1 MTAREYLG
9 PLSERPFRMLWL
21 GQTASSVGDAVIYI
35 ALVFAVLDVG
45 SKADLGLVLAAFWLA
60 RTLFL
65 LVGGVWADRLPRR
78 AIMLACDGVRA
89 AIEAFTC
96 VMVLR
101 GDMEIWMFLVTSAV
115 FGAAAAMFG
124 PASTGLIPQL
134 VSGEGLQRAN
144 ALLGLSRSAVNIAGP
159 AVSGV
164 LVAAFGPGWVFGINS
179 FSFVISAAFLVVLR
193 VPPRAA
199 PERQTF
205 FADLARGW
213 REVSSRTWLW
223 ASMIVFSL
231 SNIAIAALTVLSA
244 VVADEELGGATAL
257 GIMGAGASVGSVL
270 GGVYALR
277 ARPSRPL
284 LVQFLIMIP
293 LAFHLF
299 LLIPPAPLAVLTAT
313 AAAWVFGVQA
323 GNAMWEA
330 NLQRRIP
337 QDAMSRVSSYD
348 WLVSIVFMPV
358 GLTLAPIA
366 ADSFGLDTTLAAC
379 AALTL
384 VANLAIL
391 LVPSVRNL
399 RGIGVTP
406 AGAVPAAPAPH
417 HESAGGAPQ
426 ADLP

>member
-1 MTAREYLG
+1 MTAHEYLG
-9 PLSERPFRMLWL
+9 PLRERPFRMLWL

-45 SKADLGLVLAAFWLA
+45 SKADLGLILAAFWLA

-78 AIMLACDGVRA
+78 VIMLACDGVRA

-101 GDMEIWMFLVTSAV
+101 GDMEIWMFLVTGAV
-115 FGAAAAMFG
+115 FGAAAAVFG

-179 FSFVISAAFLVVLR
+179 FSFVISAAFLVMLR

-223 ASMIVFSL
+223 ASMIVFSF

-244 VVADEELGGATAL
+244 VVADEELGGAKAL
-257 GIMGAGASVGSVL
+257 GIMGAGASLGGVL

-299 LLIPPAPLAVLTAT
+299 LLIPPAPLAVLTVT

-323 GNAMWEA
+323 GNAIWEA

-366 ADSFGLDTTLAAC
+366 ADSFGLDATLAAC
-379 AALTL
+379 ATLTL

-399 RGIGVTP
+399 RGIGVAP
-406 AGAVPAAPAPH
+406 AAAVPAAPAPH
-417 HESAGGAPQ
+417 YESAGGAPQ